1 MLDNLQQAQKSKP
14 KKLQLD
20 WNKTKRWFKYKYLQ
34 LLRAKGGPAMVAR
47 GFSVGLAVE
56 MFTLP
61 TGGLAFLL
69 IFPLIYVFR
78 ANLAGALIG
87 FVFGKIIYIPFA
99 FLNQQVGELLVSKHF
114 KVYLIHHL
122 PHLLSNIIRRG
133 LDLIIGGMVVGAVL
147 ALVVYFPVKL
157 LLEYHTNRRKEKR
170 RIRHSQVNSA
180 DTIE

>member
-1 MLDNLQQAQKSKP
+1 
-14 KKLQLD
+14 
-20 WNKTKRWFKYKYLQ
+20 
-34 LLRAKGGPAMVAR
+34 
-47 GFSVGLAVE
+47 
-56 MFTLP
+56 
-61 TGGLAFLL
+61 
-69 IFPLIYVFR
+69 
-78 ANLAGALIG
+78 
-87 FVFGKIIYIPFA
+87 
-99 FLNQQVGELLVSKHF
+99 
-114 KVYLIHHL
+114 VYLIHHL